1 MDFIKNLIEN
11 ESEQTYISIRGT
23 MGNFK
28 TQFQPHK
35 KIFVLEVAQIVGASD
50 KKKVK
55 FNFNKKTNL
64 LECFVNNR
72 YYGTARFKIS
82 WVESNKYK
90 RINI

>member
-1 MDFIKNLIEN
+1 MNFIKNLIEDK
-11 ESEQTYISIRGT
+11 SKQTFMNIRGT

-28 TQFQPHK
+28 TTFQPHK

-55 FNFNKKTNL
+55 FTFNKKTNL
-64 LECFVNNR
+64 LECCVNNR
-72 YYGTARFKIS
+72 YYGTAMFKIT